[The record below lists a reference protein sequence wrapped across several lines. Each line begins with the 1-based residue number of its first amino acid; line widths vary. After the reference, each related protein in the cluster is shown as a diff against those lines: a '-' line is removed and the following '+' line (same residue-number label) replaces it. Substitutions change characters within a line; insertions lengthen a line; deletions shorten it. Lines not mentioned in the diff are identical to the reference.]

1 MAHCV
6 APEPLVLMRCSR
18 RVFLV
23 VVGLRIAPWIGRA
36 PSTGVFL
43 LLPVRDWILHR
54 GLAPNSVGLGLRRI
68 RSSLGIA
75 VSGVAPLYSHGKVSL
90 LVVLT

>member
-6 APEPLVLMRCSR
+6 APDLLVLMRCSWQG
-18 RVFLV
+18 FV
-23 VVGLRIAPWIGRA
+23 VVGLHIAPWIGRV

-43 LLPVRDWILHR
+43 PSPVRDRILHR
-54 GLAPNSVGLGLRRI
+54 GLAPSFGGLGLRRI
-68 RSSLGIA
+68 RFSLGIA